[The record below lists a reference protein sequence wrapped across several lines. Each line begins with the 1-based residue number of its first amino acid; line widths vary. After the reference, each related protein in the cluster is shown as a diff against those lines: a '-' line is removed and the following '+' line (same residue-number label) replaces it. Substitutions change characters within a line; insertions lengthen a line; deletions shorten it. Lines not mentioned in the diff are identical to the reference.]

1 MRWNVRIERPLE
13 RARSR
18 RDRRGLRNMDE
29 WNPVRLLAA
38 DQIDLSDIGFWERP
52 LDEREGA
59 FRLLR
64 RERPLAFFKEPP
76 VLPELALFV
85 PEGPGYR
92 AVTRHAHI
100 VEVSR
105 HPEIYQSGKGATSI
119 PDMPEE
125 LLEYFG
131 SMVNTDDPRH
141 AQLRRI
147 VSAGVQPPHDQE
159 HRGSHRV
166 RGQRGHQSCRRP
178 RVAATSSWTS
188 PLSSRSRS
196 SAA

>member
-1 MRWNVRIERPLE
+1 
-13 RARSR
+13 
-18 RDRRGLRNMDE
+18 
-29 WNPVRLLAA
+29 
-38 DQIDLSDIGFWERP
+38 
-52 LDEREGA
+52 
-59 FRLLR
+59 
-64 RERPLAFFKEPP
+64 
-76 VLPELALFV
+76 V

-131 SMVNTDDPRH
+131 SMVNTDNPRH

-147 VSAGVQPPHDQE
+147 VSAAF
-159 HRGSHRV
+159 S
-166 RGQRGHQSCRRP
+166 P
-178 RVAATSSWTS
+178 RMIKSIEDRIEFVANEVIDRIAAEGGCDFVVDVAAQLPLEIICGMMGIGPADYGTVCAPPTSSPSRAMRS
-188 PLSSRSRS
+188 PAQGTRSISPPMPIPWWR
-196 SAA
+196 

>member
-1 MRWNVRIERPLE
+1 MWDLVGATGNTCSVGPMEPREVLTAE
-13 RARSR
+13 
-18 RDRRGLRNMDE
+18 
-29 WNPVRLLAA
+29 
-38 DQIDLSDIGFWERP
+38 QIDLSDIAFWERP

-64 RERPLAFFKEPP
+64 RQQPLPFFAEPP
-76 VLPELALFV
+76 VLPELTLSV

-100 VEVSR
+100 AEVSR
-105 HPEIYQSGKGATSI
+105 HPEIYLSGKGATSI
-119 PDMPEE
+119 PDMPVE

-131 SMVNTDDPRH
+131 SMVNTDNPRH

-147 VSAGVQPPHDQE
+147 VSAAF
-159 HRGSHRV
+159 S
-166 RGQRGHQSCRRP
+166 P
-178 RVAATSSWTS
+178 RMIKSIEDRIEWVANDVIDRIATEGGCDFVGAGAARA
-188 PLSSRSRS
+188 PLQVISRMLGTG